1 MWSLPGNSPPNEHN
15 RCLDR
20 TRGGDDR
27 EECGWEPYYQ
37 LGIRED
43 TVNEGHRSSSRKEIM
58 LGALEGSLGV
68 IPSAMGG
75 Y

>member
-27 EECGWEPYYQ
+27 KECVAGNPTISWES
-37 LGIRED
+37 GE
-43 TVNEGHRSSSRKEIM
+43 
-58 LGALEGSLGV
+58 A
-68 IPSAMGG
+68 
-75 Y
+75 